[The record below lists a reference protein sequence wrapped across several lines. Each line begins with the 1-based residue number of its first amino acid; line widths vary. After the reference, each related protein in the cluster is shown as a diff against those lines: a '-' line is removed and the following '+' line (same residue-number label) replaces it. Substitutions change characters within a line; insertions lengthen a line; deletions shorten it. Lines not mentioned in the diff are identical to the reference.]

1 MIKVKVFAVNP
12 FREAMY
18 VVSDDT
24 NECVI
29 IDCGMDTPAEKKRV
43 EEYISSKG
51 LKPVMAINTH
61 CHIDHILGIAALK
74 NKYDIPFAASF
85 ADTDLLVSGAAH
97 AAMYGMEINDEL
109 VDAIDIDL
117 SKVEEIKFGHTVL
130 KVIKTP
136 GHSRG
141 SICFFEPESGTLFT
155 GDTLFKGSIGR
166 TDLPGGDYS
175 QIMDSILTKIVPLG
189 KNITIYPGH
198 GDHTT
203 LAEELMYNPFITD
216 VINGE
221 VNYK

>member
-18 VVSDDT
+18 IVSDDT

-29 IDCGMDTPAEKKRV
+29 IDCGMDTAAEKKRV
-43 EEYISSKG
+43 EEYITSKG
-51 LKPVMAINTH
+51 LKPVMALNTH
-61 CHIDHILGIAALK
+61 CHIDHILGITALK
-74 NKYDIPFAASF
+74 NRYDIPFAASF
-85 ADTDLLVSGAAH
+85 ADSDLLVAGAAH
-97 AAMYGMEINDEL
+97 AAMYGMEVNEEL
-109 VDAIDIDL
+109 VDTIDIDL
-117 SKVEEIKFGHTVL
+117 SKLEEIKFGHTTL
-130 KVIKTP
+130 RVIPTP

-141 SICFFEPESGTLFT
+141 SVCFFEPESGTLFT

-166 TDLPGGDYS
+166 TDLPGGDYK
-175 QIMDSILTKIVPLG
+175 QIMTSILTKIVPLG
-189 KNITIYPGH
+189 KDITIYPGH

-203 LAEELMYNPFITD
+203 LVEELMYNPFITD